1 MNLLV
6 VVRKYFSILAVVM
19 LNLIFFFI
27 LIFSNILIEVE
38 QTEKLRIKMTWEQ
51 VFQSTLLY
59 FA

>member
-6 VVRKYFSILAVVM
+6 VVRKYFSILVVVM
-19 LNLIFFFI
+19 LNLIFFLI